1 MELEISTTE
10 KTLFEVIRTAA
21 EAIEQ
26 EVYVVGGF
34 VRDRLLGIPCKDL
47 DFVTIGD
54 GPALAQ
60 EVCRQMGLEA
70 SHLSIF
76 KTFGTAMIRY
86 QDLELEFVGARKES
100 YSQDSRKPS
109 VEAGSLQD
117 DQCRRDFTINALA
130 ANLNHGA
137 PYQIIDP
144 FGGLADLEKGVLVT
158 PLEPQK
164 TFSDDP
170 LRMMRAIRFA
180 SQLSFQIE
188 PETLAAISMMRER
201 ISIVSAERVTYEL
214 NKIILSPVPS
224 TGFLLL
230 EKTGLLE
237 LIFPELEDMK
247 GVDQKGGFAHKDNF
261 YHTLQVLDNISEST
275 YNLWLRWSAILH
287 DIAKPA
293 TKRFEPGHGWTF
305 HGHEVVGASM
315 TKRIFKRMKLPLDDK
330 MKYVQKL
337 VRLHLRPIA
346 LVQDEISD
354 SAIRRLLYDAGDDL
368 DDLMTLCRADI
379 TSKNQ
384 ARVAK
389 YLQNYE
395 KVVERLREVEEQDH
409 LRNWQP
415 PISGEV
421 IMETFGLK
429 PCRVVGEIKTAIR
442 EAILDGQLESDYQ
455 KSFEFM
461 IEEGKRHGLVP
472 VKSS

>member
-1 MELEISTTE
+1 MKLELSLSE
-10 KTLFEVIRTAA
+10 KALFDVIRTAA
-21 EAIEQ
+21 DSIHQ
-26 EVYVVGGF
+26 EVFVVGGF

-54 GPALAQ
+54 GPALA
-60 EVCRQMGLEA
+60 EAVCKKLGQDTT
-70 SHLSIF
+70 HLSVF
-76 KTFGTAMIRY
+76 KTFGTAMIRHH
-86 QDLELEFVGARKES
+86 DLELEFVGARKES
-100 YSQDSRKPS
+100 YSKDSRKPS
-109 VEAGSLQD
+109 VEEGTLED
-117 DQCRRDFTINALA
+117 DQLRRDFTINAMA
-130 ANLNHGA
+130 SRIGGEED
-137 PYQIIDP
+137 YSIIDP
-144 FGGLADLEKGVLVT
+144 FNGLADLERGLLVT
-158 PLEPQK
+158 PLDPKK

-180 SQLSFQIE
+180 SQLSFEIE
-188 PETLAAISMMRER
+188 AETLEAITAMRDR

-224 TGFLLL
+224 IGFMLL
-230 EKTGLLE
+230 EKTGMLQ
-237 LIFPELEDMK
+237 LIFPELEAMK
-247 GVDQKGGFAHKDNF
+247 GVDKKGGFAHKDNF
-261 YHTLQVLDNISEST
+261 YHTLQVLDNISEMT
-275 YNLWLRWSAILH
+275 FDLWLRWGAIMH
-287 DIAKPA
+287 DIAKPE

-305 HGHEVVGASM
+305 HGHEVLGTHTV
-315 TKRIFKRMKLPLDDK
+315 KKVFRRMKLPMDDK

-368 DDLMTLCRADI
+368 DDLMTLCKADI

-384 ARVAK
+384 TRVTR
-389 YLQNYE
+389 YLRNYE
-395 KVVERLREVEEQDH
+395 KVIERMKEVEERDH

-415 PISGEV
+415 PISGEL

-429 PCRVVGEIKTAIR
+429 PSRVVGEIKTAIR
-442 EAILDGQLESDYQ
+442 EAILDGQLESEYQ
-455 KSFEFM
+455 KSYDFM